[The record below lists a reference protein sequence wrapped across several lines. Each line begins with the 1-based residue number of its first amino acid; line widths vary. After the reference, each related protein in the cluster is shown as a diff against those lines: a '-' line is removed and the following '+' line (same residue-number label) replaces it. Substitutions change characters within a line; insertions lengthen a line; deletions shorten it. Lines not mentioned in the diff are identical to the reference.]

1 MRRVECFVTSLLAM
15 TKDGRTAIVTGAG
28 KRVGAEI
35 ARALL
40 ADGWKIVA
48 HVHHA
53 DDEVPQGA
61 IRAVADLSS
70 TDCVNPIFAA
80 ADGLPPVRLLVNN
93 AARFAWDGPGEFSAE
108 ELDAHMAV
116 NVRAPGLLIDRFASL
131 QDGASDSLVV
141 NLLDSKLSAP
151 NPDYLSYTL
160 SKQALAGLTDLA
172 ARALAAKGIRVNAIA
187 PGLLLRSS
195 GQSEANFEAMH
206 ADNPLRRG
214 VGAADVVQALRYL
227 IDARCVTGQTL
238 VIDSGQRFMAL
249 DRDVQFL
256 GNS

>member
-1 MRRVECFVTSLLAM
+1 VDCFVTSLLAK

-40 ADGWKIVA
+40 ADGWIIVA
-48 HVHHA
+48 HVHHR
-53 DDEVPQGA
+53 DDDVPPGA

-70 TDCVNPIFAA
+70 ADCANPIFAA
-80 ADGLPPVRLLVNN
+80 ADGLPPIRLLVNN

-108 ELDAHMAV
+108 EFDAHMRV
-116 NVRAPGLLIDRFASL
+116 NVRAPGLLIDRFATL
-131 QDGASDSLVV
+131 QDGVSDSLVV

-187 PGLLLRSS
+187 PGLMLRSS

-214 VGAADVVQALRYL
+214 VEAADVVQALRYL

-238 VIDSGQRFMAL
+238 VIDSGQQFMAL

-256 GNS
+256 GKS